1 MDANKQKALEMAIK
15 QIDKTFGKGT
25 LIRLGDKEI
34 EPIEAIS
41 TGSLG
46 LDMALGIGGIPQGR
60 IIEVYGPESSGKTTL
75 ALQTIASAQAE
86 GKICAFID
94 AEHALD
100 VLYARNLGVDIDNLL
115 VSQPDFGEQ
124 ALDILETIARSGAV
138 DLVVV
143 DSVAALTPKSE
154 IEGDMGDQHV
164 GLQARLMSQALR
176 KLTGI
181 LHKMN
186 TTVIFIN
193 QIRMKIG
200 MMGYGSPETTTGGNA
215 LKFYASVRIDVR
227 RIATLKQGESQIGN
241 RVKAKVVKN
250 KVAPPFRQAEFDI
263 MFGEGISKEGELV
276 DYGVKLDIIDKSGAW
291 FSYGEKKLGQGKE
304 NVKVMLKE
312 EKELARE
319 IEAKIKEA
327 LGMGNMLA
335 MSEDEIGDG
344 AEEM

>member
-1 MDANKQKALEMAIK
+1 MGIDEQKKKALEMAIK

-25 LIRLGDKEI
+25 LMRLGDKDI

-46 LDMALGIGGIPQGR
+46 LDMALGIGGVPQGR
-60 IIEVYGPESSGKTTL
+60 IIEIYGPESSGKTTL
-75 ALQTIASAQAE
+75 ALQTIASAQKE
-86 GKICAFID
+86 DKICAFID

-100 VLYARNLGVDIDNLL
+100 VLYAKNLGVDIDNLL

-124 ALDILETIARSGAV
+124 ALDVLETIARSGAV
-138 DLVVV
+138 DLVVI

-154 IEGDMGDQHV
+154 IEGDMGDSHV

-200 MMGYGSPETTTGGNA
+200 TMGYGSPETTTGGNA

-227 RIATLKQGESQIGN
+227 RIASLKQGEAQIGN

-263 MFGEGISKEGELV
+263 MFGEGISQEGELI

-291 FSYGEKKLGQGKE
+291 FSYGAIKL
-304 NVKVMLKE
+304 
-312 EKELARE
+312 
-319 IEAKIKEA
+319 
-327 LGMGNMLA
+327 
-335 MSEDEIGDG
+335 
-344 AEEM
+344 

>member
-1 MDANKQKALEMAIK
+1 MEANKKKALDLTIK
-15 QIDKTFGKGT
+15 QIDKAFGKGA
-25 LIRLGDKEI
+25 IVRLGDKEI
-34 EPIEAIS
+34 EPIDSIS

-46 LDMALGIGGIPQGR
+46 LDIALGIGGVPKGR
-60 IIEVYGPESSGKTTL
+60 VIEIYGPESSGKTTL
-75 ALQTIASAQAE
+75 ALQITAECQKHGGIA
-86 GKICAFID
+86 AFID

-100 VLYARNLGVDIDNLL
+100 TKYAKNLGVDIDNLY

-124 ALDILETIARSGAV
+124 ALDIVETMARSGAI
-138 DLVVV
+138 DLIVI
-143 DSVAALTPKSE
+143 DSVAALTPKTE
-154 IEGDMGDQHV
+154 IEGDMGDTHV

-176 KLTGI
+176 KLTSV

-227 RIATLKQGESQIGN
+227 RIATLKQAEENIGN
-241 RVKAKVVKN
+241 RVKAKVIKN
-250 KVAPPFRQAEFDI
+250 KVAPPFKQAEFDI

-291 FSYGEKKLGQGKE
+291 FSYGDKKLGQGRE
-304 NVKVMLKE
+304 NVKALLKE
-312 EKELARE
+312 DPKLAEE
-319 IEAKIKEA
+319 IENAIKA
-327 LGMGNMLA
+327 SMGIG
-335 MSEDEIGDG
+335 DEIES
-344 AEEM
+344 EETDKGE